1 MLSERVTVYIDGFN
15 LYYGMRSKGWHR
27 YYWLNV
33 QLLAQHL
40 LKPRQSLI
48 GTKYFTSRVSSTPRD
63 PNKSDRQNAYLEA
76 LGTLA
81 DVDVFYGHYL
91 EKTVTCFTCGAA
103 WQLPE
108 EKMTDVNIAVEMTV
122 DAFQDRWDTALLV
135 SGDSDLTA
143 PIMNIRQSFP
153 ARRVVVAAS
162 DRPQRVMEGAHARSG
177 RWRASLIGLR
187 AACLVSRPLRGLR
200 RQGYDVLAVAPQ
212 TEPRDGSRH
221 LWHEAVRGRFAYVER
236 RSAE

>member
-1 MLSERVTVYIDGFN
+1 MPRERVTVYIDGFN

-33 QLLAQHL
+33 QSLAKHL
-40 LKPRQSLI
+40 LKPGQSLI

-76 LGTLA
+76 LETLA
-81 DVDVFYGHYL
+81 DVDIFYGHYL
-91 EKTVTCFTCGAA
+91 EKTVTCFTCGAE

-122 DAFQDRWDTALLV
+122 DAFQGRWDTALLI

-143 PIMNIRQSFP
+143 PIMNIRHSFP
-153 ARRVVVAAS
+153 AKRVVVAFPPGRHSAQLQKS
-162 DRPQRVMEGAHARSG
+162 AHAYFTIG
-177 RWRASLIGLR
+177 RRMLASSQFPDIVRKADGFEL
-187 AACLVSRPLRGLR
+187 SRP
-200 RQGYDVLAVAPQ
+200 
-212 TEPRDGSRH
+212 
-221 LWHEAVRGRFAYVER
+221 VEWR
-236 RSAE
+236 

>member
-1 MLSERVTVYIDGFN
+1 MPRERVTVYIDGFN

-33 QLLAQHL
+33 QSLAQHL
-40 LKPRQSLI
+40 LKPGQSLI

-76 LGTLA
+76 LETLA
-81 DVDVFYGHYL
+81 DVDIFYGHYL

-122 DAFQDRWDTALLV
+122 DAFQDRWDTALLI

-143 PIMNIRQSFP
+143 PIMNIRHSFP
-153 ARRVVVAAS
+153 ARRVVVAFPPGRHS
-162 DRPQRVMEGAHARSG
+162 VQLQKSAHAYFTIG
-177 RWRASLIGLR
+177 RRILASSQFPDIVRKADGFEL
-187 AACLVSRPLRGLR
+187 SRP
-200 RQGYDVLAVAPQ
+200 
-212 TEPRDGSRH
+212 
-221 LWHEAVRGRFAYVER
+221 VEWR
-236 RSAE
+236 

>member
-1 MLSERVTVYIDGFN
+1 MPRERVTVYIDGFN
-15 LYYGMRSKGWHR
+15 LYYGMRSKGWRR
-27 YYWLNV
+27 YCWLNV

-40 LKPRQSLI
+40 LKPGQLLI

-76 LGTLA
+76 LETLA
-81 DVDVFYGHYL
+81 DVDIFYGHYL

-122 DAFQDRWDTALLV
+122 DAFQERWDTALLI

-143 PIMNIRQSFP
+143 PIMNIRHSFP
-153 ARRVVVAAS
+153 AKRVVVAFPPGRHS
-162 DRPQRVMEGAHARSG
+162 TQLQKSAHAYFTIG
-177 RWRASLIGLR
+177 RRILSSSQFPDIVRKADGFEL
-187 AACLVSRPLRGLR
+187 SRP
-200 RQGYDVLAVAPQ
+200 
-212 TEPRDGSRH
+212 
-221 LWHEAVRGRFAYVER
+221 VEWR
-236 RSAE
+236 

>member
-1 MLSERVTVYIDGFN
+1 MPRERVTVYIDGFN

-40 LKPRQSLI
+40 LKPGQLLI

-76 LGTLA
+76 LETLA
-81 DVDVFYGHYL
+81 DVDIFYGHYL

-122 DAFQDRWDTALLV
+122 DAFQGRWDTALLI

-143 PIMNIRQSFP
+143 PIMNIRHSFP
-153 ARRVVVAAS
+153 AKRVVVAFPPGRHS
-162 DRPQRVMEGAHARSG
+162 VQLQKSAHAYFTIG
-177 RWRASLIGLR
+177 RRILASSQFPDIVRKADGFEL
-187 AACLVSRPLRGLR
+187 SRP
-200 RQGYDVLAVAPQ
+200 
-212 TEPRDGSRH
+212 
-221 LWHEAVRGRFAYVER
+221 VEWR
-236 RSAE
+236 

>member
-1 MLSERVTVYIDGFN
+1 MSSERVTVYIDGFN

-40 LKPRQSLI
+40 LKPGQSLI
-48 GTKYFTSRVSSTPRD
+48 STKYFTSRVSSTPRD

-76 LGTLA
+76 LETLA
-81 DVDVFYGHYL
+81 DVDIFYGHYL

-122 DAFQDRWDTALLV
+122 DAFQNRWDTALLI

-143 PIMNIRQSFP
+143 PIMNIRHSFP
-153 ARRVVVAAS
+153 AKRVVVAFPPARHS
-162 DRPQRVMEGAHARSG
+162 AQLQKSAHAYFTIG
-177 RWRASLIGLR
+177 RRILSSSQLPDIVRKADGFEL
-187 AACLVSRPLRGLR
+187 SRP
-200 RQGYDVLAVAPQ
+200 
-212 TEPRDGSRH
+212 
-221 LWHEAVRGRFAYVER
+221 
-236 RSAE
+236 AEWR